1 MVLVGQ
7 RLMGEEK
14 MLNTEIAYGH
24 HDKSFEMIN
33 GTSIGYAVP
42 TDLYIESFYKTTT
55 DTLKVFTEHRFG

>member
-1 MVLVGQ
+1 
-7 RLMGEEK
+7 